1 MTTSE
6 PQKRA
11 SIKWRANNRE
21 KHNAYSLI
29 KTKLYN
35 LEHKDEISDKRK
47 INYAYKNNY
56 FDFEKE
62 RKVFFK
68 ILI

>member
-1 MTTSE
+1 MTTSD

-21 KHNAYSLI
+21 RHNAYSLI

-47 INYAYKNNY
+47 INYAYKKS
-56 FDFEKE
+56 FDFENE